1 MGEVLS
7 VGQSQLLPS
16 SSNTNQPQPYKI
28 ELEGDDREAVIDR
41 ELIFTVM
48 VKSNEGG
55 DQERKGM
62 REGRRDD
69 RDIDE
74 DKEPEVSV
82 DVEVLA
88 DNTHREAV
96 VKYKGRTENYQYVVS
111 YTPHVRGRHLIRVL
125 VDKTQVATRELYVHC
140 PPTILAKVKPEQPVN
155 CTVHIPSKITVDQN
169 GGIYVVHISKTSR
182 APEIARFS
190 KNGTQERPITSK
202 YKSGQASMF
211 EFSNWNP
218 KGIAVDKDRNLYIAH
233 LHSLDKLSPKGELL
247 KSINFE
253 DSKENSTDVAHCIPE
268 GIHFHGDRLY
278 VCNGYSST
286 VLILDTNLELQRC
299 LKIGRENKYLQEPQD
314 ISTDHE
320 GSIYIPDSCSHKV
333 FVYDRDGQYKHA
345 IGSHGKREGQLA
357 KPVSLAI
364 AGEHIYVAEELNQR
378 VSVFRTSGEFVC
390 SFQGSEDEE
399 AMCSQLRYPS
409 GVAVDRDGFLY
420 LCDRWDRVIKF

>member
-1 MGEVLS
+1 MGQALS
-7 VGQSQLLPS
+7 VAQSQLLAPS
-16 SSNTNQPQPYKI
+16 PNMSQPQPRNNYKI
-28 ELEGDDREAVIDR
+28 KLEGEDREAVIDE
-41 ELIFTVM
+41 ELTFMVTV
-48 VKSNEGG
+48 NRDEGI
-55 DQERKGM
+55 DQEEKEK
-62 REGRRDD
+62 REEKR
-69 RDIDE
+69 E
-74 DKEPEVSV
+74 DTKDSEPEVTV
-82 DVEVLA
+82 NVEVIA
-88 DNTHREAV
+88 DNTCKVAAV
-96 VKYKGRTENYQYVVS
+96 KCKDRTENYQYVVS
-111 YTPHVRGRHLIRVL
+111 YTPHVRGRHVVRVHI
-125 VDKTQVATRELYVHC
+125 DRTQVATREVYVHC
-140 PPTILAKVKPEQPVN
+140 PPTILAKVKPEQVSG
-155 CTVHIPSKITVDQN
+155 TVHIPSKITVDQD
-169 GGIYVVHISKTSR
+169 GGIYVVHISKSSR

-218 KGIAVDKDRNLYIAH
+218 KGIAVDEDRNLYIAH

-278 VCNGYSST
+278 VCNGYSNT
-286 VLILDTNLELQRC
+286 VLIFDTGLKLQRC

-314 ISTDHE
+314 IGTDHE

-333 FVYDRDGQYKHA
+333 FVYDIDGQYKHA

-357 KPVSLAI
+357 KPVSLVV
-364 AGEHIYVAEELNQR
+364 AGDYVYVAEELNQR
-378 VSVFRTSGEFVC
+378 VSVFRTSGEFMC
-390 SFQGSEDEE
+390 SFQGSEDEQ